1 MVDYAEKGKGTGGC
15 DPSCA
20 LMRALRYTS
29 ILRKHRVGFERIVL
43 VHLVQ
48 DGTEDSSGRQ
58 TPTGR
63 PVGLTCVVYVAFF
76 VKGPAPTIVP
86 LHQDATASSG
96 TCPLCSGGTLRALLH
111 PRQVPVS
118 LRCIANATASSE
130 IEDFLRMCL
139 RITPPDVRVHLP
151 CSPPPLSGPFTEES
165 LRTILRLCFNP
176 ARTC

>member
-111 PRQVPVS
+111 PRQV
-118 LRCIANATASSE
+118 
-130 IEDFLRMCL
+130 CL

-165 LRTILRLCFNP
+165 LRTILRLCFNL
-176 ARTC
+176 ARTY